1 MSPIFRSKTQF
12 LSDNKMSE
20 PPLHVAVY
28 QGDLGRI
35 KELLGL
41 GHSPTFIDD
50 RG

>member
-1 MSPIFRSKTQF
+1 
-12 LSDNKMSE
+12 MSE

-35 KELLGL
+35 KELLSL